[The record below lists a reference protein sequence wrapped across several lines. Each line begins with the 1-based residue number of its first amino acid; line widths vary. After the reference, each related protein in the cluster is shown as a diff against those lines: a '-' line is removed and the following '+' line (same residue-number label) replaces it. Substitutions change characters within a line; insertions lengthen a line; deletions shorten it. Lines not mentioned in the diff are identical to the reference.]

1 MFGTSKQ
8 KLVTDESLI
17 SRALER
23 RLETVGVFPSKEE
36 AIRLL
41 KSKPLRVYLGID
53 PTGPDI
59 HLGHT
64 IPLLFL
70 KQLWLLGHTPV
81 IVIGD
86 FTARIGDPTG
96 KDSAR
101 RPLSPEQINENSKDY
116 LEQIYT
122 ILPKGSFDVC
132 HNGDWLD
139 KLSFKDVVQLASH
152 VTVQQMIQRDMFQER
167 LKNEKPVGLH
177 EFLYPLM
184 QGYDSVAMEID
195 GEVGGNDQVFN
206 MLVGRDLEKKLLGK
220 DKLVFATRLLVNVGT
235 GKKMSKSEGELIAV
249 SDAPQEIRRKILA
262 LDDSMI
268 GTVFRLCTEK
278 ELDWIEQ
285 NKNRPPRELKEELS
299 NELIRMYHGKNSV
312 AEAHQAKPSAAPDQT
327 IIDWMVETSSL
338 SKTEAKRLI
347 DQGAVRVNSQTQKDW
362 NYEVKSGDKIQIG
375 KGEFFEVK

>member
-8 KLVTDESLI
+8 KHITDEILI
-17 SRALER
+17 SQALER
-23 RLETVGVFPSKEE
+23 RLESAGIFPNKEE

-70 KQLWLLGHTPV
+70 KQLWSLGHTPV

-96 KDSAR
+96 KDSSR
-101 RPLSPEQINENSKDY
+101 KPLSPEEIKENSKNY
-116 LEQIYT
+116 LDQIYR
-122 ILPKGSFDVC
+122 ILPKGSFEVC
-132 HNGDWLD
+132 HNSDWLD
-139 KLSFKDVVQLASH
+139 KLTFKDVVQLASH

-167 LKNEKPVGLH
+167 IKNEKPIGLH

-206 MLVGRDLEKKLLGK
+206 MLIGRDLEKKLLKK
-220 DKLVFATRLLVNVGT
+220 DKLVFATRLLVDADT
-235 GKKMSKSEGELIAV
+235 GIKMSKSEGELIAL
-249 SDAPQEIRRKILA
+249 SNSPQEIRRKVLA
-262 LDDSMI
+262 IDDSM
-268 GTVFRLCTEK
+268 TKTLFELCTEK
-278 ELDWIEQ
+278 PQNWIEE
-285 NKNRPPRELKEELS
+285 NKNKSPREWKEELS
-299 NELIRMYHGKNSV
+299 DELVRMYHGEQAVEESRKAKEVEALGQTASSV
-312 AEAHQAKPSAAPDQT
+312 VAGY
-327 IIDWMVETSSL
+327 L
-338 SKTEAKRLI
+338 SISMSEAKRLL
-347 DQGAVRVNSQTQKDW
+347 DQEAVEVNGQVIKDW
-362 NYEVKSGDKIQIG
+362 KYEVKSGDKIRVG

>member
-8 KLVTDESLI
+8 ELITDELLI
-17 SRALER
+17 TRELER
-23 RLETVGVFPSKEE
+23 RLEPSGVFPNKEE
-36 AIRLL
+36 VISVL
-41 KSKPLRVYLGID
+41 KSNPQRVYLGID

-70 KQLWLLGHTPV
+70 KQLWNLGHKPV

-96 KDSAR
+96 KDSTR
-101 RPLSPEQINENSKDY
+101 RPLTPDQIKENSKNY
-116 LEQIYT
+116 LEQIYK
-122 ILPKGSFDVC
+122 ILPKGSFDVYR
-132 HNGDWLD
+132 NSDWLD

-167 LKNEKPVGLH
+167 LKNEQSIGLH

-206 MLVGRDLEKKLLGK
+206 MLMGRKLEEKILKKN
-220 DKLVFATRLLVNVGT
+220 KLVFATQLLVNTST
-235 GKKMSKSEGELIAV
+235 GKKMSKSEGELIAI
-249 SDAPQEIRRKILA
+249 SDNPQEIRRKILA
-262 LDDSMI
+262 LDDAVVPVI
-268 GTVFRLCTEK
+268 FRLCTEK
-278 ELDWIEQ
+278 EIDWIEQ
-285 NKNRPPRELKEELS
+285 NKNRPPRELKEELVD
-299 NELIRMYHGKNSV
+299 ELVLMYHGE
-312 AEAHQAKPSAAPDQT
+312 EAIKEARKAKKIEGGQLITHFVSGALS
-327 IIDWMVETSSL
+327 TSIS
-338 SKTEAKRLI
+338 EAKNLLN
-347 DQGAVRVNSQTQKDW
+347 QEAVEVNGQVVKDW
-362 NYEVKSGDKIQIG
+362 KYEVKPGDKIQVG

>member
-8 KLVTDESLI
+8 KLVTDEILI
-17 SRALER
+17 AQALGR
-23 RLETVGVFPSKEE
+23 RLESAGIFPNKEE
-36 AIRLL
+36 AIGLL
-41 KSKPLRVYLGID
+41 KSKSLRVYLGID

-70 KQLWLLGHTPV
+70 KQLWQLGHTPV

-101 RPLSPEQINENSKDY
+101 KPLSPEQIAENAKDY
-116 LEQIYT
+116 IDQIYK

-167 LKNEKPVGLH
+167 LKNEKPIGLH

-195 GEVGGNDQVFN
+195 GEVGGNDQIFN
-206 MLVGRDLEKKLLGK
+206 MLVGRDLEKKLLKK
-220 DKLVFATRLLVNVGT
+220 DKLVFATKLLVDAASGR
-235 GKKMSKSEGELIAV
+235 KMSKSEGELIAV
-249 SDAPQEIRRKILA
+249 SDSPQEMRRKVLMA
-262 LDDSMI
+262 DDSM
-268 GTVFRLCTEK
+268 TKTTFELCTEK
-278 ELDWIEQ
+278 SQEWIEE
-285 NKNRPPRELKEELS
+285 NKNKSPREWKEDLAKELV
-299 NELIRMYHGKNSV
+299 RMYHGENAV
-312 AEAHQAKPSAAPDQT
+312 AEIDQAKPSAAPGQ
-327 IIDWMVETSSL
+327 IITDWMVETLSI

-347 DQGAVRVNSQTQKDW
+347 DQSAVKVNSQIKKDW
-362 NYEVKSGDKIQIG
+362 NYEVISGDKIQVG
-375 KGEFFEVK
+375 KGEFFEA